1 MLAVLE
7 THPIQ
12 YHAPVYRAVQ
22 QRFGVPVT
30 VVYGSDFSVAG
41 YYDEEFGAAFSW
53 DVDLLSGY
61 SSVFLERR
69 SAGGASSADQANPE
83 GIRATLRRLKPSA
96 ILVTGYSPRFHRIAA
111 YEAWR
116 SGAPVLFRGEANDG
130 ASDRGFLKDRAR
142 SAALRLWYGRCR
154 SLLYIGR
161 NARDHYHRHGVGD
174 DRLVFAPYCVSE
186 TPFQTDE
193 SARTALRATARQV
206 LNVADDD
213 FVVLFS
219 GKLSARKGV
228 RDLVSAIRALE
239 PALRQRVT
247 LVALGAGDL
256 LPALVAAAAATP
268 SIAFTSVGFQNQ
280 RELSPYYHAADL
292 LVLPSLW
299 SETWGL
305 VVNEA
310 LQHGV
315 PCVVSDRVG
324 CAPDLI
330 VPDVTGFVSESG
342 SIESLAAAISRGL
355 LLAGNRD
362 VRDACRRQ
370 VAAYSV
376 ERAAEGIAAAY
387 RGVVQAAVC
396 PAQ

>member
-1 MLAVLE
+1 M
-7 THPIQ
+7 
-12 YHAPVYRAVQ
+12 
-22 QRFGVPVT
+22 
-30 VVYGSDFSVAG
+30 
-41 YYDEEFGAAFSW
+41 
-53 DVDLLSGY
+53 
-61 SSVFLERR
+61 
-69 SAGGASSADQANPE
+69 SA
-83 GIRATLRRLKPSA
+83 
-96 ILVTGYSPRFHRIAA
+96 
-111 YEAWR
+111 
-116 SGAPVLFRGEANDG
+116 
-130 ASDRGFLKDRAR
+130 
-142 SAALRLWYGRCR
+142 
-154 SLLYIGR
+154 
-161 NARDHYHRHGVGD
+161 

-186 TPFQTDE
+186 APFQTDE
-193 SARTALRATARQV
+193 AARTALRPTARRL
-206 LNVADDD
+206 LNVPDDD

-228 RDLVSAIRALE
+228 RDLISAIRALD

-247 LVALGAGDL
+247 FVALGAGDL

-268 SIAFTSVGFQNQ
+268 SITFTCVGFQNQ

-292 LVLPSLW
+292 LVLPSLR

-330 VPDVTGFVSESG
+330 VPGVTGFVSESG
-342 SIESLAAAISRGL
+342 SIESLAGAISRGL

-396 PAQ
+396 SAQ